1 VRNWSEIDFIPHSC
15 DTHHIVPGE
24 VLSLKWQFNTTLSA
38 GVFVIQFCHRK
49 HTKYSTKQAAIIT
62 FLHNLITH
70 HWGADEDWCF
80 DGCPIYLSIYIYLPP
95 YIVTWRRRF
104 CQAFCVCTSLSGIG
118 FGFCVCHTRFLL
130 LPWPLPLLLSLLPFP
145 LHPLTSGGSAP
156 RRSNLYW
163 QGLLMASQY
172 LALALFQY
180 NLCLIALI
188 D

>member
-70 HWGADEDWCF
+70 HWGARWRLVF
-80 DGCPIYLSIYIYLPP
+80 WWVPYLSIYIYISSTI
-95 YIVTWRRRF
+95 YCHMETEI
-104 CQAFCVCTSLSGIG
+104 LSGIL
-118 FGFCVCHTRFLL
+118 CLHKLKWHWLWLL
-130 LPWPLPLLLSLLPFP
+130 CLPHSLSPSPMAFA
-145 LHPLTSGGSAP
+145 SAAVAASVSAP
-156 RRSNLYW
+156 PTHFRWFST
-163 QGLLMASQY
+163 SPK
-172 LALALFQY
+172 
-180 NLCLIALI
+180 
-188 D
+188 